1 MLASCNWE
9 WGWKHI
15 TLHSQTN
22 SNHTHCMFKHSS
34 ECSKHLHVVQPPPPP
49 THIYTHVNTTTNTDQ
64 RPYIHVVQTSHTH
77 CYNTSPQLYSPH
89 TLLQHFTSAVL
100 TTHTATTLYPAA
112 LTTHTATTLHL
123 SCTHHT
129 HCYNTAPQLH
139 SPHTL
144 LQHCTSA
151 ALATHTAT
159 TLHLSCTHQSYF
171 HYCYPTDTALP
182 RLGEHKTLHCRYTY
196 RQKYSSTI
204 GIYPAH
210 KNGSGKWTTD
220 TYTLRETVVM
230 LG

>member
-9 WGWKHI
+9 WGRKHI

-34 ECSKHLHVVQPPPPP
+34 EYSKHLHVVQPPPPP

-89 TLLQHFTSAVL
+89 TLLQHFTSA
-100 TTHTATTLYPAA
+100 A
-112 LTTHTATTLHL
+112 LT
-123 SCTHHT
+123 
-129 HCYNTAPQLH
+129 
-139 SPHTL
+139 
-144 LQHCTSA
+144 
-151 ALATHTAT
+151 THTAT

-182 RLGEHKTLHCRYTY
+182 RLGEHRTLHCRYTY